1 MKVPTFQ
8 ESKLRA
14 PERIQEMVKKLETDS
29 KYKDVAELASIVKMC
44 LGSSDNNAYL
54 EKIGA
59 EAIGAKHLSEKL
71 GADGDLNGEGVEV
84 KPFKKS
90 MGVKSVAVINDD
102 TPMKLLKS
110 HKEEQWLVLLCANKT
125 GTQIHYAICAPYH
138 YWENHR
144 YKAIVERLK
153 LCATNGWHWPSDLPE
168 EEEERLQCLEEL
180 VEKHQAKTYV
190 RASPL
195 SLDVLPEIPRS
206 EISLWIHPETDKKK
220 LHAIVR
226 DLI

>member
-1 MKVPTFQ
+1 MNIPRFE
-8 ESKLRA
+8 ESKLRM
-14 PERIQEMVKKLETDS
+14 PERIEEMIKKMETDPR
-29 KYKDVAELASIVKMC
+29 YKEVLEVAMIAKMC

-59 EAIGAKHLSEKL
+59 EAIGAKHLSDKL
-71 GADGDLNGEGVEV
+71 GPDGDWKGEGVEV

-90 MGVKSVAVINDD
+90 IGVKAVAVINDD

-110 HKEEQWLVLLCANKT
+110 HKEEKWLVLLCANKT
-125 GTQIHYAICAPYH
+125 GTQIHYAICAPYQ

-153 LCATNGWHWPSDLPE
+153 LCPTNGWHWPDTLPTDK
-168 EEEERLQCLEEL
+168 EERLQCMEEL

-195 SLDVLPEIPRS
+195 SLDVLAEIPRE
-206 EISLWIHPETDKKK
+206 EISLWVHPATDKQK
-220 LHAIVR
+220 LHPIVR
-226 DLI
+226 NLL

>member
-1 MKVPTFQ
+1 MKIPTFN
-8 ESKLRA
+8 ETKLRT
-14 PERIQEMVKKLETDS
+14 PETIDSMIKLMETDARF
-29 KYKDVAELASIVKMC
+29 KDVREVASIAKMC

-59 EAIGAKHLSEKL
+59 ESIGAKHLSDKL
-71 GADGDLNGEGVEV
+71 GADGDWNGEGVEV

-125 GTQIHYAICAPYH
+125 GTIIHYAICAPYH

-153 LCATNGWHWPSDLPE
+153 LNSTNGWHWSETLPE
-168 EEEERLQCLEEL
+168 DEEERLQCLEEL

-195 SLDVLPEIPRS
+195 SLDVLTDIPRK
-206 EISLWIHPETDKKK
+206 EISLWIHPELDKKK
-220 LHAIVR
+220 LHKILR